1 MTTKRS
7 WSAEEKL
14 RVVLEGLHPNAN
26 VEAVCRAHGIHSSQF
41 YTWKAAALEGMK
53 AGLANH
59 QGSITQHQC
68 QEIAR
73 LKRLIADQA
82 VALQVFKEELTGS
95 PKGKNDGG
103 SWR

>member
-59 QGSITQHQC
+59 QGTITQHQR

-95 PKGKNDGG
+95 PEGKNDGG